1 MNAKNVDRIMHAN
14 TSMIRAYSKDSL
26 IWGEEIP
33 KYHVRVIVSIP
44 SNVGGRISVWVN
56 DEDRP
61 REIKENKLDVF
72 LNQGDVVKVK
82 YRLRSS
88 GYYFYSN
95 TVGIIDGVVID
106 KDYDIIVGF
115 KRTGEI
121 A

>member
-1 MNAKNVDRIMHAN
+1 MHAN